1 MVDEREYLC
10 RLAGKLAHRHG
21 YGKPIYRDQLIRY
34 ARIPRDKEGEAKD
47 AFERFRKMTFIEDL
61 GGDMVKVN
69 NSEFGSMIEFLHNEC
84 DWPKGD
90 LEIRFHH
97 FEGWDELDLD

>member
-1 MVDEREYLC
+1 MDEREYLC

-21 YGKPIYRDQLIRY
+21 YGKPIHRDQLIRY

-61 GGDMVKVN
+61 GGGMVKVD
-69 NSEFGSMIEFLHNEC
+69 NSRFGSMIEFLHNEC
-84 DWPKGD
+84 DWPKSD